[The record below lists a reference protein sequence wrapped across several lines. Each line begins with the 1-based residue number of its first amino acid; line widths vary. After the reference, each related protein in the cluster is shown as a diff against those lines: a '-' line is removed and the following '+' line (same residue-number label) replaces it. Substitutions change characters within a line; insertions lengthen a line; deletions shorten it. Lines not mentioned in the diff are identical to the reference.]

1 MDFAKPYSVVCPTLD
16 GPVLHILY
24 HTTRPLTGR
33 EVSRLVTRGSE
44 RGVRLVLGRLVSH
57 GLVNKEPA
65 GAASLYTLNRE
76 HLAFP
81 IVGQL
86 MSLLEE
92 LPRRISEA
100 IATWPIPPNH
110 ASLFGSAAR
119 GDGNLTSD
127 VDIFMIRQND
137 VASDDIRWR
146 RQLQG
151 LADQIHDWTGNH
163 ASLIEVSRA
172 ELKAMLRR
180 NEPIAES
187 LRKES
192 VRLYG
197 DHFQA
202 LGIREMAQGRRK

>member
-1 MDFAKPYSVVCPTLD
+1 MDFANPYSVVCPTLD
-16 GPVLHILY
+16 GPVLQILY

-44 RGVRLVLGRLVSH
+44 RGVRLVLGRLVAH

-76 HLAFP
+76 HVAFP
-81 IVGQL
+81 IVRQL
-86 MSLLEE
+86 MSLLQEV
-92 LPRRISEA
+92 PQRISED
-100 IATWPIPPNH
+100 IANWRVPPEH

-119 GDGNLTSD
+119 GDGSLTSD
-127 VDIFMIRQND
+127 VDIFLIRPD
-137 VASDDIRWR
+137 AVASDDIRWR

-151 LADQIHDWTGNH
+151 LSDQVHDWTGNH
-163 ASLIEVSRA
+163 ASMIDVSRA
-172 ELKAMLRR
+172 ELRAMLRR

-187 LRKES
+187 LRKDS
-192 VRLYG
+192 VRLFG